1 MAFIRQF
8 IKLGFAMQESA
19 SVPVERSPSLVRLGW
34 ITLFILYWVQV
45 GLLVAFLERYLLI
58 GAYVFWFL
66 LFSPAC
72 LWILCKFIWTSK
84 KSYADN
90 DKRIQHVWFS
100 WGLYILAY
108 VITVAMIF
116 GKVAHKL
123 TKDDVLGINALMGT
137 LCITPVLLIILLQ
150 LTICPAYQK
159 HVLLLSVFAAL
170 NIFDGIEMLEI
181 FLMQNEADFD
191 LNKNTEICIV
201 VFACFCFLLSPL
213 GLVRNKFVANGVVKL
228 RKGTSIFL
236 VHLEIIGINLPFLV
250 LRAVIW
256 RKYEAAIFMTKN
268 IIALVI
274 GVIEYLVLIG
284 ICKCGGNAIREQVHH
299 I

>member
-1 MAFIRQF
+1 
-8 IKLGFAMQESA
+8 MQESA
-19 SVPVERSPSLVRLGW
+19 SVPQERSPSLVRLGW

-45 GLLVAFLERYLLI
+45 GLLVAFLNTHSQN
-58 GAYVFWFL
+58 GYVWWFL

-72 LWILCKFIWTSK
+72 LWIWYKFICTNN

-90 DKRIQHVWFS
+90 DKRIRYVWIT
-100 WGLYILAY
+100 WGLYIVAY
-108 VITVAMIF
+108 VITVGMIF

-123 TKDDVLGINALMGT
+123 TKDDVLGINALMST

-181 FLMQNEADFD
+181 FLIQNEADFD

-228 RKGTSIFL
+228 RKETSMIL
-236 VHLEIIGINLPFLV
+236 VQFEIIGINLPFLV

-256 RKYEAAIFMTKN
+256 RKYEAAIFMAKN

-274 GVIEYLVLIG
+274 GVIEFFVLKG
-284 ICKCGGNAIREQVHH
+284 KCKWGGNATREQVHH